1 MHFVYLYVFV
11 LYLYEKK
18 LELISVITFIITL
31 LTHPVH
37 LNPPLTQPY
46 YHNLSITLPTIPPQ
60 YQQMCFAIQYELNKY
75 LVHIFIM
82 YIAVKATK
90 VCNDSELCSNVVLVM
105 C

>member
-1 MHFVYLYVFV
+1 MNAVKAIILDLLYIRWLIYNIPCITFKLIIWWNALIVYLYVFV

-46 YHNLSITLPTIPPQ
+46 YQTCP
-60 YQQMCFAIQYELNKY
+60 
-75 LVHIFIM
+75 
-82 YIAVKATK
+82 
-90 VCNDSELCSNVVLVM
+90 
-105 C
+105 